1 MCLCR
6 KTYKVYV
13 PTSINRAAGQ
23 LVLQEYTGK
32 QVLSDEVD
40 ASVQEAGTEHSYSK
54 QPVGF
59 LLIQDGWQQIT
70 PTDLTGKAE
79 TAGPGSVNMRVLFS
93 GTTVQKGWGNSAF
106 SGQSMMRGVIDPVNI
121 KDVTDKYGISKRDLA
136 LHAMTTK
143 GTFPAGRAYIYAP
156 DNSGSGSAKYSGF
169 TLFYSDEP
177 LTNTTTGIN
186 KGVTEVNKDRMA
198 DDSYFDLSGRKVNS
212 PTEGIYIHHGR
223 KVVIK
228 RM

>member
-1 MCLCR
+1 M
-6 KTYKVYV
+6 
-13 PTSINRAAGQ
+13 
-23 LVLQEYTGK
+23 
-32 QVLSDEVD
+32 LSDEVE
-40 ASVQEAGTEHSYSK
+40 ASVQEAGTEHRYSE

-59 LLIQDGWQQIT
+59 LLIQDGWQQKT
-70 PTDLTGKAE
+70 PTDLTGDAAKAG
-79 TAGPGSVNMRVLFS
+79 TGSVNMRVLISS
-93 GTTVQKGWGNSAF
+93 GTVQKSWTNDDF
-106 SGQSMMRGVIDPVNI
+106 SEKTLMRGVIDPVNI

-143 GTFPAGRAYIYAP
+143 GIFPAGRAYIYAP
-156 DNSGSGSAKYSGF
+156 DNSGSGSGSAKYSGF

-198 DDSYFDLSGRKVNS
+198 DDSYYDLSGRKVNS